1 MQLLNDPLWGKN
13 GEKCTGSQTTRKMIK
28 SWKENIM
35 IGLIFW
41 TKNNWA
47 DNYGIFRKAISSN
60 QCNFRLHG
68 KLHLCQEI
76 PVLSAKFRLENSIHC
91 FNAKDQF

>member
-1 MQLLNDPLWGKN
+1 MPPWGKN

-41 TKNNWA
+41 MKNNWA
-47 DNYGIFRKAISSN
+47 DNFGIFRKAFSSN
-60 QCNFRLHG
+60 QTIAL
-68 KLHLCQEI
+68 L
-76 PVLSAKFRLENSIHC
+76 
-91 FNAKDQF
+91 